1 VVGKRAE
8 EERTL
13 SRLHAVLTSLAL
25 LIPLPVAPEEP
36 SIERHLDFVD
46 YPGFPDAHS
55 SWGSIGYS
63 TRYDKVF
70 VGVTNH
76 RDKIGL
82 YEYDVPTR
90 KLRLLGFVAEMAN
103 LRAEQWQ
110 GKIHSYLVEGPDGSM
125 YFSTDGGE
133 DRQEYLMEHPHGYGG
148 GSFFRWE
155 PAAGRLT
162 NLGKALPYD
171 SLKNVAVDE
180 VTGLLYGI
188 SYPQAHL
195 LVYDT
200 GRNDLTDLGR
210 VTSAYVP
217 RVLFTD
223 WWGNAYYVDWR
234 QRLVKYEREA
244 RRLVFARDALPS
256 FAGTPAWFVM
266 SGITAVA
273 RDRGAG
279 IIYLMTYGSR
289 LFAFHPAREGIG
301 KVEDLGRIY
310 DGTKAPWDYWCR
322 NLARGRNGKLYY
334 FVGGHGR
341 YTEHGD
347 KVVMMEFDPRTRLK
361 RPLRMFGFDRLLEVP
376 GSGVT
381 DKAGSI
387 YFAARRADP
396 KALAAGDSGSSV
408 PFLMIFNP
416 DRALR

>member
-1 VVGKRAE
+1 
-8 EERTL
+8 L
-13 SRLHAVLTSLAL
+13 SRLSAVLGFFVL
-25 LIPLPVAPEEP
+25 LPLPLAFAQEP
-36 SIERHLDFVD
+36 SIERHLAFID
-46 YPGFPDAHS
+46 YPGFPEAHS

-63 TRYDKVF
+63 TRHDKVF

-90 KLRLLGFVAEMAN
+90 RLRLLGFVAEMAN

-110 GKIHSYLVEGPDGSM
+110 GKIHSYLVEGPDGNM

-133 DRQEYLMEHPHGYGG
+133 DRQEQLMEHPHGYGG

-162 NLGKALPYD
+162 NLGKALPFD
-171 SLKNVAVDE
+171 SLKNVAVDQ

-195 LVYDT
+195 IVYDT
-200 GRNDLTDLGR
+200 RRNDLTDLGR
-210 VTSAYVP
+210 MTSAYVP

-244 RRLVFARDALPS
+244 AKLAFARDPLPS
-256 FAGTPAWFVM
+256 FTGTPGWFVM

-273 RDRGAG
+273 HDRAAG
-279 IIYLMTYGSR
+279 VIYLMTYGSR
-289 LFAFHPAREGIG
+289 LFGFRPARTGIG
-301 KVEDLGRIY
+301 EVEDLGGIY

-322 NLARGRNGKLYY
+322 NLSRGRNGKLYY

-347 KVVMMEFDPRTRLK
+347 KVVMMEFDPRTRAK
-361 RPLRMFGFDRLLEVP
+361 RPLHMFGLDRLLEVP

-381 DKAGSI
+381 DKEGNI

-416 DRALR
+416 DQALR

>member
-1 VVGKRAE
+1 LNR
-8 EERTL
+8 L
-13 SRLHAVLTSLAL
+13 SAVLGFFVL
-25 LIPLPVAPEEP
+25 LPLPLAFAQEI
-36 SIERHLDFVD
+36 SIERHLAFVD
-46 YPGFPDAHS
+46 YPGFPEAHS

-63 TRYDKVF
+63 TRHDKVF

-90 KLRLLGFVAEMAN
+90 RLRLLGFVADMAN
-103 LRAEQWQ
+103 LRTEQWQ
-110 GKIHSYLVEGPDGSM
+110 GKIHSYLVEGPDGNM

-133 DRQEYLMEHPHGYGG
+133 DRQEQLMDHPHGYGG

-155 PAAGRLT
+155 PTEGRLT
-162 NLGKALPYD
+162 NLGKALPFD
-171 SLKNVAVDE
+171 SLKNVAVDP
-180 VTGLLYGI
+180 VAGLLYGI

-200 GRNDLTDLGR
+200 HGNALTDLGR
-210 VTSAYVP
+210 MTSAYVP

-244 RRLVFARDALPS
+244 ARLVFARKPLPS
-256 FAGTPAWFVM
+256 FEGTPGWFVM

-273 RDRGAG
+273 HDPAAG
-279 IIYLMTYGSR
+279 VVYLMTYGSR
-289 LFAFHPAREGIG
+289 LFAFHPARTGIG
-301 KVEDLGRIY
+301 EVEDLGAIY

-322 NLARGRNGKLYY
+322 NLSRGRNGRLYY

-347 KVVMMEFDPRTRLK
+347 KVVMMEFDPRTRAK
-361 RPLRMFGFDRLLEVP
+361 RPLHMFGLDRLLEVP

-381 DKAGSI
+381 DKQGNI

-416 DRALR
+416 DQALR